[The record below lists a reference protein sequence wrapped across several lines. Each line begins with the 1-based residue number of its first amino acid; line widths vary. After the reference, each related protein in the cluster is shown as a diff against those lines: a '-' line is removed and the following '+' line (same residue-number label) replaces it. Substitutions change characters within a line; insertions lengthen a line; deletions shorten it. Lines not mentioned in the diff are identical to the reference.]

1 MACGSMDMVSSEGSD
16 SGFVRLKGEGNKK
29 ETEEGEAKMGD
40 ERARRMKERFK
51 RSTPSS
57 GTGTEYC
64 NWRWLEKSQRRE
76 RNGVKK

>member
-1 MACGSMDMVSSEGSD
+1 MDMVSSDESD

-29 ETEEGEAKMGD
+29 ETEEGEVKVGD

-57 GTGTEYC
+57 GKGMEYC
-64 NWRWLEKSQRRE
+64 NWR
-76 RNGVKK
+76 